1 MKVYEA
7 SKSKKMSTKEFLE
20 VYGEEYNLKSHL
32 SKIPAELE
40 EELFGQE
47 KKIETPKPEP
57 TETVDSAET
66 VVVEDIDLVEEVLAE
81 IEGKEVHKPIVKDE
95 KVPSLEEIELGIR
108 GCGSKSSMW
117 KWRHLL
123 DE

>member
-1 MKVYEA
+1 MQVYQGA
-7 SKSKKMSTKEFLE
+7 KQLKISNKELIQLIDIPE
-20 VYGEEYNLKSHL
+20 VDHHMD
-32 SKIPAELE
+32 KIPDELLE
-40 EELFGQE
+40 ELGLVE
-47 KKIETPKPEP
+47 KKIETPEPEP

-108 GCGSKSSMW
+108 GCGNKSSMW